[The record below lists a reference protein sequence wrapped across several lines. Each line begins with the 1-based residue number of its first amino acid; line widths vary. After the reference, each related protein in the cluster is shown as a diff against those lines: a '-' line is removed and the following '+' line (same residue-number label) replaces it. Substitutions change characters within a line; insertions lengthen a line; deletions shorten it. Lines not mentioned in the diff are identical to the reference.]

1 MTFSQYLQ
9 LILNNHNLT
18 QTEFARRS
26 NLSKDAIS
34 QYILEKRHPEN
45 KSIFKIAFAIAEL
58 ENKTLYEV
66 LKQLTKIGILPDFKK
81 SWVRK

>member
-1 MTFSQYLQ
+1 MTFSQYLK

-26 NLSKDAIS
+26 NLSKEAIS
-34 QYILEKRHPEN
+34 QYIRQTRRPEN
-45 KSIFKIAFAIAEL
+45 KSIFKLAFAIAEL
-58 ENKTLYEV
+58 ENKTLYQV
-66 LKQLTKIGILPDFKK
+66 LMDLTKIGILPDVKK